1 MIPILGPIVTGL
13 FSLGKSYMDE
23 RKEVKAAEHQRTLK
37 HITGEQEWDTLQAK
51 NSGDSWK
58 DEYLTLIFT
67 SPFVILFVGVLF
79 DVPELIVRMKE
90 AFIVIDTE
98 VPTEYWY
105 LLSVIVAASFGV
117 KSVIKGIQKIR
128 GGK

>member
-1 MIPILGPIVTGL
+1 MIPFIGPIISGIFGIGETYLKNKGEI
-13 FSLGKSYMDE
+13 KKAEHE
-23 RKEVKAAEHQRTLK
+23 RKLK
-37 HITGEQEWDTLQAK
+37 HISGEQEWDMEQAK
-51 NSGDSWK
+51 NSGESWK

-79 DVPELIVRMKE
+79 DVPMLIVRMKE
-90 AFIVIDTE
+90 AFVVIDTE

>member
-1 MIPILGPIVTGL
+1 MISLISSVVGGL
-13 FSLGKSYMDE
+13 IGIGKTYMEE